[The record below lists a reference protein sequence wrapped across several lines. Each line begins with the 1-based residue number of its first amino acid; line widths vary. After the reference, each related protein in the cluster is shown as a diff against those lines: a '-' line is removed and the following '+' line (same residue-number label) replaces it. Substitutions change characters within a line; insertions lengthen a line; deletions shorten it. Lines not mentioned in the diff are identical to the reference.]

1 MKFGNT
7 KDYKAVT
14 YPFNWLAQYNDET
27 FLSEFDKDNNK
38 NDFYSIEQ
46 HKLDKFGLVGQGM
59 EFYYSEDGKLH
70 LNGRPIEIFYK
81 LDGIEYEL
89 TSNTE
94 RDCISYKQAYS
105 MFTGRNGKGL
115 SGIESIDFGYKTIV
129 NFDDIQFYFSP
140 IVALPMKGKVFIE
153 VKLTSNKSVNGEL
166 IFKSNGVE
174 IERNVVP
181 LEVNKKDIV
190 HWIVK

>member
-7 KDYKAVT
+7 KEYKVLS
-14 YPFNWLAQYNDET
+14 YPFNWLAQYNDDT
-27 FLSEFDKDNNK
+27 YLVEFENGKK

-46 HKLDKFGLVGQGM
+46 YKLDRFGLIGQGM
-59 EFYYSEDGKLH
+59 EFYYSEDGRLC

-89 TSNTE
+89 TSNKE

-115 SGIESIDFGYKTIV
+115 SGIESIHFGYKTIID
-129 NFDDIQFYFSP
+129 FDDIQFYFSP

-153 VKLTSNKSVNGEL
+153 VKLTSNKPVNGEL

-174 IERNVVP
+174 IERNSVS
-181 LEVNKKDIV
+181 LELNKKDII